1 MKLFSRRSIA
11 KRAVALAIFTLL
23 FSSGIYAQK
32 VLVAG
37 ATNYESWLVDV
48 QSKLVSTG
56 MFTSVDYVNIKNTTP
71 TLATLQQYS
80 AVLLFTDAE
89 ANDALTLGNNLAS
102 YIDAGGGVVD
112 AVFEN
117 ASMNIMG
124 NYNTTTYR
132 CLNPDYQTQFTEV
145 TLGTILL
152 PAHPIMNGVSS
163 FDGGS
168 SSFRSTSSSLTPTS
182 YRIANY
188 NTGEI
193 LVAAREDAGISGTAK
208 RVSINFFPPSSDSRD
223 DFWVQ
228 STDGAKIMANSL
240 LWVAGET
247 KSVPIPLWVI
257 MIPFLM
263 ISIGIVI
270 RKFRL
275 L

>member
-1 MKLFSRRSIA
+1 MKLFSPRSVARATIA
-11 KRAVALAIFTLL
+11 LVIFTFL

-37 ATNYESWLVDV
+37 ATGEDSWIADV
-48 QSKLVSTG
+48 QSKLVATG
-56 MFTSVDYVNIKNTTP
+56 MFTSVDYLNIENTTP
-71 TLATLQQYS
+71 TLATLQQYV
-80 AVLLFTDAE
+80 AVLLFTDGNAS
-89 ANDALTLGNNLAS
+89 DGVTLGNNLAS

-117 ASMNIMG
+117 ASINILG
-124 NYNTTTYR
+124 NYNSTTYR
-132 CLNPDYQTQFTEV
+132 CLNPAGQTDGTEV

-152 PAHPIMNGVSS
+152 PAHPIMSGVSS
-163 FDGGS
+163 FDGGPSSYRS
-168 SSFRSTSSSLTPTS
+168 SSTSLTPSS

-193 LVAAREDAGISGTAK
+193 LVAAREDAGISGTAR
-208 RVSINFFPPSSDSRD
+208 RVSINFYPPSSDARD
-223 DFWVQ
+223 DFWVP

-240 LWVAGET
+240 LWVAGIS

-257 MIPFLM
+257 MIPFLL
-263 ISIGIVI
+263 ISICIVI